1 MYRDAA
7 PSDLQFLTEDNV
19 EEIGTATHHAC
30 RLCCLTRDFLLGS
43 AMTHVERM
51 RLQAAMQAL
60 GDETQAAGTE

>member
-1 MYRDAA
+1 MHRDAA

-51 RLQAAMQAL
+51 RLHEAL
-60 GDETQAAGTE
+60 QGLRDETQTADAE